1 MESDSLL
8 GAVSEAS
15 AGEGGSVRG
24 KRSSAEGPASA
35 ELADFTSRI
44 ETRQLFPL
52 WERLEDLLPV
62 EPVVKARPHI
72 WRHSDTHPLLLE
84 SGRLI
89 GELEAE
95 RRVLILENPGLAGES
110 SVCESLF
117 AGLQVLMPGEVAPP
131 HRHSPAAL
139 RFILD
144 SRSGYTTVNEE
155 KVDMKPG
162 DLILT
167 PSWTW
172 HGHHNEGEEP
182 VIWLD
187 VLDLPA
193 VRSLGPRFAEHR
205 NDVLVDEGSRDRS
218 LLRYGMNMAPV
229 DADESQLRSPLRY
242 AYTQSREVLDRLVRS
257 NGLHAAHGAKME
269 YANPTNGGPVLPSI
283 SAYLQLLPEGF
294 TGERYRTTEGAV
306 YCVVEGNGSVVVDSP
321 RGRFELEYRPKDI
334 FVIPCWHRHAFSAT
348 RETVLFSAGNRA
360 AQACFGLWRAVC
372 G

>member
-1 MESDSLL
+1 MRNKR
-8 GAVSEAS
+8 
-15 AGEGGSVRG
+15 GSG
-24 KRSSAEGPASA
+24 HGPARA
-35 ELADFTSRI
+35 ELADFSSRI
-44 ETRQLFPL
+44 QTVQLCPL
-52 WERLEDLLPV
+52 WERLKDLLPA
-62 EPVVKARPHI
+62 EPVVKSRPHF
-72 WRHSDTHPLLLE
+72 WRYTEIRPLLLE

-144 SRSGYTTVNEE
+144 TGSAYTTVNEE
-155 KVDMKPG
+155 KVDMDFG

-172 HGHHNEGEEP
+172 HGHCNEGDQP

-193 VRSLGPRFAEHR
+193 VRALGPRFAEYR
-205 NDVLVDEGSRDRS
+205 KDVLIDTDLRDRS
-218 LLRYGMNMAPV
+218 HLRYGMNMAPV
-229 DADESQLRSPLRY
+229 GADASQLRSPLRY
-242 AYTQSREVLDRLVRS
+242 AYTRSRRALDHLIRNSEPHPV
-257 NGLHAAHGAKME
+257 HGAKME
-269 YANPTNGGPVLPSI
+269 YVNPTNGGPVLPSV

-294 TGERYRTTEGAV
+294 RGDPYRTTEGAV
-306 YCVVEGNGSVVVDSP
+306 YCVLEGNGGVTVDSP
-321 RGRFELEYRPKDI
+321 EGRFAFEYRPKDI
-334 FVIPCWHRHAFSAT
+334 FVIPCWHRHAFTAT
-348 RETVLFSAGNRA
+348 SETVLFSAGNAA
-360 AQACFGLWRAVC
+360 AQAQLGLWRAAS